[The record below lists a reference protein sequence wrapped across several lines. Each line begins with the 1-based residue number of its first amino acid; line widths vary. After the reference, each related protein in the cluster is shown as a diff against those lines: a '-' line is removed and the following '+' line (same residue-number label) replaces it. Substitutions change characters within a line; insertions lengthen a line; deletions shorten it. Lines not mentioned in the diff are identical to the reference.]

1 MEKFLL
7 LLKELSLAINQISIG
22 FYNRNYNDNTK
33 VLLNTNNSNTNT
45 DINDVNDNGMNTK
58 YDRTNN
64 TIDNDD
70 SNNINIDLNNDNQ
83 WRSLTVEDTVMIML
97 LSLNLCE
104 QLFSQFLF
112 KSSSSSSSSSLSL
125 RQLCVQ
131 LSYDIHSI
139 KAYISR

>member
-1 MEKFLL
+1 
-7 LLKELSLAINQISIG
+7 
-22 FYNRNYNDNTK
+22 
-33 VLLNTNNSNTNT
+33 
-45 DINDVNDNGMNTK
+45 MNTK
-58 YDRTNN
+58 YDSTNN

-70 SNNINIDLNNDNQ
+70 SNNNNIDLNNDNQ
-83 WRSLTVEDTVMIML
+83 WKSLTVEDTVMIML

-112 KSSSSSSSSSLSL
+112 KSSSSSSSSLSL